1 MRRSPRALA
10 AWAAAFLVAIVTAR
24 VVSADL
30 ATLHRSAQAFGAP
43 QPAVVAARDLPLG
56 ATLRAADLRVVRF
69 AGDPLPPGL
78 LSSVD
83 DAVGRVVA
91 VPVVAGSPV
100 VTGHLTDADRDGLD
114 GLVPPGHRAVRVST
128 DDGLLPDRGSVVDVL
143 VTLDPTLV
151 ASSGGG
157 DPTVTVARAARVLAA
172 DGGEVSGD
180 GSAAA
185 GAWSSGVTL
194 LVTEEEAH
202 RLAFALAHGVVTLAL
217 APPEDACCKT
227 SSSGSS
233 RD

>member
-10 AWAAAFLVAIVTAR
+10 AWAAAFLVALVTAR
-24 VVSADL
+24 LVATDL
-30 ATLHRSAQAFGAP
+30 ATLHRSARALGAP
-43 QPAVVAARDLPLG
+43 EPAVIASRDLPLG
-56 ATLRAADLRVVRF
+56 ATIRAADLRVVRF

-114 GLVPPGHRAVRVST
+114 GLVPSGHRAVRVPA
-128 DDGLLPDRGSVVDVL
+128 DDGLLAGRGSVVDVL

-157 DPTVTVARAARVLAA
+157 DPTVTVARAARVLAT
-172 DGGEVSGD
+172 DGAEASGD
-180 GSAAA
+180 APAA
-185 GAWSSGVTL
+185 GARSSGVTL

-227 SSSGSS
+227 SSSDSS

>member
-1 MRRSPRALA
+1 MRRSPRALT
-10 AWAAAFLVAIVTAR
+10 AWAAAFLVALVTAR
-24 VVSADL
+24 LVAADL
-30 ATLHRSAQAFGAP
+30 ATLHRSAKEFGAP
-43 QPAVVAARDLPLG
+43 RPTVVATRDLPLG
-56 ATLRAADLRVVRF
+56 TTVRAADLRVARL
-69 AGDPLPPGL
+69 AGDGLPAGL

-100 VTGHLTDADRDGLD
+100 VAANLADADRDGID
-114 GLVPPGHRAVRVST
+114 GLVPRGHRAVRVPA
-128 DDGLLPDRGSVVDVL
+128 DDGLVPREGSVVDVL

-151 ASSGGG
+151 ASAGGG

-172 DGGEVSGD
+172 DGRGD
-180 GSAAA
+180 GRATGITAAI
-185 GAWSSGVTL
+185 GDGGVTL

-233 RD
+233 KD